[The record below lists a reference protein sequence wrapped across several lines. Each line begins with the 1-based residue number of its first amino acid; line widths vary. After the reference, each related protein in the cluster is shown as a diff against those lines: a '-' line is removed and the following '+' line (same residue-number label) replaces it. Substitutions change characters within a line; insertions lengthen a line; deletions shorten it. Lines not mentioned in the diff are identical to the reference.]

1 MLMLVLTIW
10 PSKRSWIGARMSSI
24 FVSAVVLVLFVK
36 SYAKTLTVC
45 LVAGNE
51 DLGGRLERTTECA
64 SLPP

>member
-1 MLMLVLTIW
+1 
-10 PSKRSWIGARMSSI
+10 MSSI